1 MMQTEQTN
9 PHTQDIDR
17 ISTLEIV
24 ERINAEDRTVADVVA
39 HALPNIAQAVDA
51 IVERLRMGG
60 RLFYVGAGT
69 SGRLGVIDAVECVP
83 TYGTPPEL
91 VQGVIAGGDA
101 AVMHSIEGVEDDAEA
116 GMRDLIARGLTSLD
130 VVVGIAASGRTPY
143 VLGALVYAH
152 KHGAVTIGISNNA
165 PSKLLDAAD
174 IKIALVT
181 GPEVIA
187 GSTRMKAGTAQKMTL
202 NMLSTATMV
211 RLGKVYHNLMVDVQ
225 VKNEKLLHRAQR
237 LVAQVAEVEPER
249 AEDLLAAANN
259 DVKVA
264 IVMGKRGVTSK
275 EARALLAAADG
286 FLARV
291 ID

>member
-17 ISTLEIV
+17 VSTLEIV

-39 HALPNIAQAVDA
+39 RALPNIAQAIDA

-69 SGRLGVIDAVECVP
+69 SGRLGIIDAVECVP

-91 VQGVIAGGDA
+91 VQGVIAGGEKA
-101 AVMHSIEGVEDDAEA
+101 LTQSIEGVEDDAEA

-130 VVVGIAASGRTPY
+130 VVIGIAASGRTPY
-143 VLGALVYAH
+143 VLGALVYAK
-152 KHGAVTIGISNNA
+152 KHGALTIGISNNA

-174 IKIALVT
+174 IQIALVT
-181 GPEVIA
+181 GAEVIA

-202 NMLSTATMV
+202 NILSTATMV
-211 RLGKVYHNLMVDVQ
+211 KLGKVYRNLMVDVQ